1 MTSATTLLTNSSSSV
16 TWWTEAITI
25 FAESDIFLKSSCPS
39 ARIVAYSLSAH
50 CLNCATSP
58 AQHAVELGPFY
69 SPPRQSNVIIEISYP
84 FTIYS
89 LTSGRLATFV
99 EAKMFF
105 GLSRM
110 LLPTMYLNRAPGKGC
125 FTLLPSRQIKGS
137 FKACLFVFTGFSEKG
152 MVLQERLLLLPK
164 SLGTTK

>member
-1 MTSATTLLTNSSSSV
+1 
-16 TWWTEAITI
+16 
-25 FAESDIFLKSSCPS
+25 
-39 ARIVAYSLSAH
+39 
-50 CLNCATSP
+50 
-58 AQHAVELGPFY
+58 VELGPFY

-110 LLPTMYLNRAPGKGC
+110 LFTDNVPEPRAGQGVLYLITISGN
-125 FTLLPSRQIKGS
+125 
-137 FKACLFVFTGFSEKG
+137 
-152 MVLQERLLLLPK
+152 
-164 SLGTTK
+164 